1 MDVYRCADFVDSVL
15 FIAAPLN
22 SENRADA
29 AALSVEATIARC
41 ANSGRKFTSG
51 LYLGRHVN
59 ADLYDVVSPA
69 EAIATQIAHG
79 ADCLHVYGYSGLD
92 DGWVLYRMDDPFM
105 DSVKDGTTWA
115 RAVIPH
121 LSAPRGKQVAILFP
135 ERTSLLEPVTL
146 DVGGRH
152 RTDLLGWFRQF
163 SDLGW
168 QVDIVHPR
176 QVVSGALADYRHLVI
191 PVDPLYDLDER
202 LGREGS
208 GREDGTITQNAAV
221 EAAVRRFAE
230 DGGMVFHGPGCVL
243 AQRTFG
249 LTEADVPFDCIA
261 WAEAIIP
268 HGWRLIELDRA
279 QVPCVVTL

>member
-1 MDVYRCADFVDSVL
+1 M
-15 FIAAPLN
+15 
-22 SENRADA
+22 
-29 AALSVEATIARC
+29 
-41 ANSGRKFTSG
+41 
-51 LYLGRHVN
+51 
-59 ADLYDVVSPA
+59 
-69 EAIATQIAHG
+69 
-79 ADCLHVYGYSGLD
+79 
-92 DGWVLYRMDDPFM
+92 
-105 DSVKDGTTWA
+105 
-115 RAVIPH
+115 
-121 LSAPRGKQVAILFP
+121 
-135 ERTSLLEPVTL
+135 LEPVTL

-176 QVVSGALADYRHLVI
+176 QVVAGALADYRHLVI

-261 WAEAIIP
+261 WEEAIIP
-268 HGWRLIELDRA
+268 HGWRTVAYDGATPMATYLKSGRTAIGRTEVVSGSVVSFGFEYGFAYATSTMPIVPPVYGKAEMHPVVLLARTPVEAVVGTSPQSPIQPRRGLEVATFGDQVVLVNHRSSPVPLAELA
-279 QVPCVVTL
+279 EHPQVHLVPSAPGWLAAHSAVMVDLGSVRS